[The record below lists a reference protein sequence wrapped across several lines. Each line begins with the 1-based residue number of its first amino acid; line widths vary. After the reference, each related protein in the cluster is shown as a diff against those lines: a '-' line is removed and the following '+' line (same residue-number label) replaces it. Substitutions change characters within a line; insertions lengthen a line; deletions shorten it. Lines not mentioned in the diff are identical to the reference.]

1 MSTKPSATT
10 KAADAEAAQQ
20 WEGEG
25 GATAPVTPQVP
36 TTTPPAPPRTD
47 VEKGDDRQDEYMKVH
62 SVEGQPPTAHTRRVE
77 WWFVGVI
84 AALIVG
90 GGITWLIFAKVPL
103 AVVGVGI
110 VLGAFLIL
118 GTNPVLWASLYRAR
132 DQRDA
137 KRATKPPEPAPADR

>member
-1 MSTKPSATT
+1 MTTQATKV
-10 KAADAEAAQQ
+10 ADLEAAQQ

-25 GATAPVTPQVP
+25 GAS
-36 TTTPPAPPRTD
+36 APPPVPPVSVPATPRT
-47 VEKGDDRQDEYMKVH
+47 VAEKGDDRQDEYMKVH
-62 SVEGQPPTAHTRRVE
+62 SVEGQPPTAHTRRVD

-84 AALIVG
+84 AALGVG
-90 GGITWLIFAKVPL
+90 VGITWLIMAKVPM

-118 GTNPVLWASLYRAR
+118 GTNPVLWASLYRGR

-137 KRATKPPEPAPADR
+137 KRATKPPEPVPADR